1 MSVTLVKAVRLALAR
16 AMEDDERV
24 ILLGQDI
31 GLNGGVFR
39 ATDGL
44 YQRFGEERVL
54 DTPISESVIVG
65 SSIGMAAQGL
75 RPVAEIQFMGFLY
88 AGLDQ
93 LMSHAGR
100 LRNRTRGRLSCP
112 MVVRTPFGG
121 AGYAHPSII
130 PIVSR
135 LSWLTD
141 RA

>member
-1 MSVTLVKAVRLALAR
+1 MSVTLVEAVTLALAR
-16 AMEDDERV
+16 AMEDDDRV

-75 RPVAEIQFMGFLY
+75 RPVAEIQFMGL
-88 AGLDQ
+88 GLTYNGNQ
-93 LMSHAGR
+93 TPLL
-100 LRNRTRGRLSCP
+100 LR
-112 MVVRTPFGG
+112 GG
-121 AGYAHPSII
+121 GG
-130 PIVSR
+130 
-135 LSWLTD
+135 TN
-141 RA
+141 